1 MLIAKGSHVILKM
14 EDGRIIKPAGT
25 LLHDES
31 GRDFPAKRCLIATF
45 QKTQSPIRK
54 NKWFG
59 PDYDPR
65 AGQLTV
71 PGTRAQLTSISNW
84 DDLGDVKRIE
94 YTRVGKH
101 AANYH
106 HGFRSEAYPTLYKRG
121 KVYCLVMRKGTT
133 LNWRGFVEP
142 GQ

>member
-1 MLIAKGSHVILKM
+1 MLIAKGAHVILKM
-14 EDGRIIKPAGT
+14 EDGRVIKPAGM

-65 AGQLTV
+65 AGTLDI
-71 PGTRAQLTSISNW
+71 PGSPAQLKNLSNW
-84 DDLGDVKRIE
+84 EDLGDIKRIE

-101 AANYH
+101 AAAYH
-106 HGFRSEAYPTLYKRG
+106 HSFEEPYPTLYRRG
-121 KVYCLVMRKGTT
+121 RVYCLRMRGALKC
-133 LNWRGFVEP
+133 NWRGFVEKD
-142 GQ
+142 Q